1 MQTFLPLPDPVE
13 TAQVL
18 DNKRLGKQRVEAIQ
32 IARTLLGLSKG
43 WGNHPAVRMWRGYEA
58 YLVLVYLPA
67 MMGEWGEIR
76 GFNNAKCA
84 EHYRVLSG
92 FVDLDAPPE
101 PPPWITDEFCLAH
114 QSNLIAKQP
123 DHYRPLFPDTPD
135 NLPYV
140 WPA

>member
-18 DNKRLGKQRVEAIQ
+18 DNKRLNKQRVEAIQ

-58 YLVLVYLPA
+58 YLVLAYLPA
-67 MMGEWGEIR
+67 MMGEWGEVR
-76 GFNNAKCA
+76 GFNNAKCV

-92 FVDLDAPPE
+92 FVDLDVAPK

-114 QSNLIAKQP
+114 QSNLIAKLP
-123 DHYRPLFPDTPD
+123 DHYRPLFPNTPD
-135 NLPYV
+135 NLPYI
-140 WPA
+140 WPV